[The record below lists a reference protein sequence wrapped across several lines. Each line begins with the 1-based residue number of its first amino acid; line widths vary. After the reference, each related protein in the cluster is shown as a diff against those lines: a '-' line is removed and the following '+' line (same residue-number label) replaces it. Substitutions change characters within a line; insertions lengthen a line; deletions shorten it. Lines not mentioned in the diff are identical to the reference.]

1 MRKLVW
7 FTLGFALAVGLG
19 AYLLRPDVYF
29 YVSGGCALL
38 LTACLVAMLRFPNAR
53 IAAMLVFGC
62 VAGFLWFSL
71 FEACFLSVARACDG
85 QTLPLTLTV
94 TDRSEATNYG
104 AATECRVELCRK
116 SYTLMLY
123 HDEETVLSPG
133 DTVSGEFLLRC
144 TLPGCDADA
153 DYTRANGIFLTARPK
168 GELSTATPEAL
179 PWYVY
184 PALWRIAL
192 MDKITELFPA
202 DTAGFACALLLG
214 DTSGIDYATDTAFKL
229 SGIRHV
235 IAVSGLHVSILAS
248 LIYLIFG
255 RRKWLTALILLPAL
269 FLFAAVAGFS
279 PSITRAC
286 IMHCLMVL
294 ALLFE
299 REYDPPS
306 ALAFAVLAMLVA
318 DPWTVTNVGFQLSV
332 GCIIGI
338 FLFATPMQNWLLDRK
353 RLGRFDGWKGKA
365 AKWFSL
371 SMSISL
377 SANVL
382 TTPLCALYFG
392 TISLVSPI
400 TNLLTLWIITFIFYG
415 ILLALVAGG
424 IFAPLGV
431 AVAWI
436 TAWAIRFV
444 LAISKA
450 LAAFPLSAVY
460 TASIYIVFWLIFCY
474 LLLAVFLLA
483 KRKHPLILGTCAA
496 LSLCVALMASWL
508 EPLSDDCRMT
518 VLDVGQGQCILLQ
531 SDGRNY
537 LVDCGGDSDTA
548 AADKAAALLLS
559 QGIYK
564 LDGLILT
571 HYDADHAG
579 GAVLLLQR
587 MAADMLLL
595 PNSIDEEGIAS
606 SLMAAS
612 SGDAIAIDRRVVITF
627 GDAKITLIPSKNAET
642 DNESGLCVLF
652 QRENCDI
659 LITGDRSARGERE
672 LIEEITLPQLEVLI
686 VGHHG
691 SKYST
696 CRELLIKTRPQIAII
711 SAGADNIYGHPNQEV
726 LERLQQYGCAILRTD
741 LHGNIIYR
749 G

>member
-7 FTLGFALAVGLG
+7 FTLGFALAIGLG
-19 AYLLRPDVYF
+19 AYLLSPALYF

-38 LTACLVAMLRFPNAR
+38 LAVCLLAMLRFSKAR
-53 IAAMLVFGC
+53 IAAMMAFGC
-62 VAGFLWFSL
+62 AAGFLWFSL
-71 FEACFLSVARACDG
+71 FDVSFLSVARNCDG
-85 QTLPLTLTV
+85 QSLPLTLTAA
-94 TDRSEATNYG
+94 DRTERTSFGGATACYAGLNG
-104 AATECRVELCRK
+104 K
-116 SYTLMLY
+116 SYTLTLY
-123 HDEETVLSPG
+123 HDPETLLSPG

-144 TLPGCDADA
+144 TLPGCAADA
-153 DYTRANGIFLTARPK
+153 DYTRSQGVFLTARAK
-168 GELSTATPEAL
+168 GELTIFQPEAI
-179 PWYVY
+179 PWYLY
-184 PALWRIAL
+184 PARWRIGL

-202 DTAGFACALLLG
+202 DAAGFACALLLG
-214 DTSGIDYATDTAFKL
+214 DTSGIDYAADTAFKL

-248 LIYLIFG
+248 LVYLIFG

-269 FLFAAVAGFS
+269 LLFAAVAGFS

-286 IMHCLMVL
+286 IMHTLMVL

-306 ALAFAVLAMLVA
+306 ALAFAVLAMLAA

-332 GCIIGI
+332 GCMVGI
-338 FLFATPMQNWLLDRK
+338 YLFSTPIQNWLLDAR
-353 RLGRFDGWKGKA
+353 RLGRFRGWMGKA
-365 AKWFSL
+365 AKWFSV
-371 SMSISL
+371 SVSISL
-377 SANVL
+377 GANVL
-382 TTPLCALYFG
+382 TMALSALYFG

-415 ILLALVAGG
+415 ILLALAAGAVLPPIG
-424 IFAPLGV
+424 M
-431 AVAWI
+431 AVAWVV
-436 TAWAIRFV
+436 AWGIRFV
-444 LAISKA
+444 LNVSKA

-474 LLLAVFLLA
+474 LLLAVLLLS
-483 KRKHPLILGTCAA
+483 RHKHPMLLGACAAFGLCAA
-496 LSLCVALMASWL
+496 LLASWL

-531 SDGRNY
+531 SEGRNY

-559 QGIYK
+559 QGIHK

-579 GAVLLLQR
+579 GAALLLQR
-587 MAADMLLL
+587 MRTAVLLL
-595 PNSIDEEGIAS
+595 PNSIDEENIAQK
-606 SLMAAS
+606 LCAETD
-612 SGDAIAIDRRVVITF
+612 GQVIQIDRQVVITF

-672 LIEEITLPQLEVLI
+672 LIEEITLPQLDVLI

-696 CRELLIKTRPQIAII
+696 CRELLIKTRPQAAVI
-711 SAGADNIYGHPNQEV
+711 SVGADNFYGHPAEEV
-726 LERLQQYGCAILRTD
+726 LQRLQHYGCAVLRTD